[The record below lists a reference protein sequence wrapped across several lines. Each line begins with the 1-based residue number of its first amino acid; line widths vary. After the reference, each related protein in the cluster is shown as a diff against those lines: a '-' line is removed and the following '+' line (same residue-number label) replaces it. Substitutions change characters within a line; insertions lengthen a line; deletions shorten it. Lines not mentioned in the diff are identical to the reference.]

1 VAASR
6 HQQPPAHNPT
16 AGPRVK
22 TQAERRF
29 RPILR
34 MYQPQKAILDGTYVL
49 PAVRKVD

>member
-1 VAASR
+1 VTIFMQTDYPGPDKES
-6 HQQPPAHNPT
+6 NWLPT
-16 AGPRVK
+16 P
-22 TQAERRF
+22 ERRF